1 MENNWLTVNE
11 IAQYLNI
18 SRTAVINAIN
28 RKELKS
34 IHIGRRILIR
44 ERDFKSFLTQAASYE
59 VIYNEKAK

>member
-28 RKELKS
+28 RNELKS
-34 IHIGRRILIR
+34 VHVGRHILIR
-44 ERDFKSFLTQAASYE
+44 ERDFKSFLSQAASYE
-59 VIYNEKAK
+59 VICDEKTE

>member
-28 RKELKS
+28 RNELKS
-34 IHIGRRILIR
+34 VHVGRRILIR
-44 ERDFKSFLTQAASYE
+44 ERDFKSFLIQAASYE
-59 VIYNEKAK
+59 VICDEKTE

>member
-28 RKELKS
+28 RNELKYV
-34 IHIGRRILIR
+34 HVGRRILIR
-44 ERDFKSFLTQAASYE
+44 ERDFKSFLSQAASYE
-59 VIYNEKAK
+59 VICDEKTE

>member
-28 RKELKS
+28 RNELKS
-34 IHIGRRILIR
+34 AHVGRRILIR
-44 ERDFKSFLTQAASYE
+44 ERDFKSFLSQAASYE
-59 VIYNEKAK
+59 VICDEKTE

>member
-28 RKELKS
+28 RNKLKS
-34 IHIGRRILIR
+34 VHVGRRILIR
-44 ERDFKSFLTQAASYE
+44 EKDFKSFLSQAASYE
-59 VIYNEKAK
+59 VICDEKTE